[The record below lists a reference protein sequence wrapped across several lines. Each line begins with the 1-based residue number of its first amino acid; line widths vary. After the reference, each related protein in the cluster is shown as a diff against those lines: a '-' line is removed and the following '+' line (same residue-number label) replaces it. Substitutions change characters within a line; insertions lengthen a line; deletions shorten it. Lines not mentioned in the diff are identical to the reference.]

1 MLNGNIKKHI
11 FAQNIFDMKEIQELI
26 EISQFYGRN
35 SDYVIAGGGNTS
47 FKTADL
53 LWVKASGTTLGEIT
67 ENGFAVLDRAKL
79 AQIAVKKYS
88 DNSDRREQEIKT
100 DLFRAGVEPEKILRP
115 SVETSMH
122 DIIRYRFV
130 VHTHPT
136 LVNALLC
143 SQHAEIEAKNMFGN
157 DALYISYTDP
167 GYVLF
172 KKVESELQKYRETHD
187 ADPHIILLE
196 NHGIFVSADTTAEIR
211 KIYEDVMCKIEAKI
225 INRKEIEPLPVDDRV
240 VGILPA
246 IRMLLSAGN
255 PAKIALVR
263 NNTLIAGFCRDAQT
277 FAGVSAPFSPDI
289 IVYCKARPIF
299 IENTETADEAIA
311 EFQAKLE
318 QYRKVY
324 GYDPKMI
331 LLKGLGLVG
340 VEDNYRSANIAL
352 DVFEDLM
359 KISLYSNHFGG
370 PHFMNDREISFIDNW
385 EVENYRRT
393 VSKGSG
399 SGNAVENKIVVVTGG
414 AQGFGGGIA
423 EEMIAQNANVVIADL
438 NETAGVQM
446 TDKLNALAKKNR
458 AVFIKTDVSNAVS
471 VQRLMTET
479 VKQFGGLDV
488 FISNA
493 GILRAGSLDEMTPE
507 TFELMTKVNY
517 AGYFLCAKYASEIL
531 KLQAKY
537 KPEYFTDI
545 IQINSKSGLKGS
557 NKNFAYAGGKF
568 GGIGLTQSFAMEL
581 APYGI
586 KVNSVCPGNFFD
598 GPLWSDPEKGLF
610 VQYLN
615 AGKVPG
621 AKTIADVKAFYE
633 AQVPAK
639 RGCTVPDV
647 MKAVAYII
655 TQEYETGQAVPVTG
669 GQNMLN

>member
-1 MLNGNIKKHI
+1 
-11 FAQNIFDMKEIQELI
+11 MKEIQELI
-26 EISQFYGRN
+26 EISRFYGKN

-47 FKTADL
+47 FKTADC
-53 LWVKASGTTLGEIT
+53 LWVKASGVSLGEID
-67 ENGFAVLDRAKL
+67 ENGFAALDRAKL
-79 AQIAVKKYS
+79 ARIAVNEYS
-88 DNSDRREQEIKT
+88 GNSDRREQEIKT
-100 DLFRAGVEPEKILRP
+100 DLFRASLEPEKMLRP

-122 DIIRYRFV
+122 DIIRYKFV

-143 SQHAEIEAKNMFGN
+143 SQNAESEAKKLFG
-157 DALYISYTDP
+157 DVMLYIPYTDP

-172 KKVESELQKYRETHD
+172 KKVESELLNYRKTHD
-187 ADPHIILLE
+187 VDPHIILLE
-196 NHGIFVSADTTAEIR
+196 NHGVFVSADTVADV
-211 KIYEDVMCKIEAKI
+211 KKFYDDVMTKIEAKI
-225 INRKEIEPLPVDDRV
+225 ANKQHIEPLPVDDKAAE
-240 VGILPA
+240 ILPA
-246 IRMLLSAGN
+246 IRMLLLTGN
-255 PAKIALVR
+255 TAKIALIR
-263 NNTLIAGFCRDAQT
+263 NNTLIAEFCKDEQS
-277 FAGVSAPFSPDI
+277 FNKVSAPFSPDI

-299 IENTETADEAIA
+299 VEKTDNADEAIS
-311 EFQAKLE
+311 EFQNKLE
-318 QYRKVY
+318 QYRKTY
-324 GYDPKMI
+324 GYDPKI
-331 LLKGLGLVG
+331 VLLKDIGLVA
-340 VEDNYRSANIAL
+340 VDDNYRSATIAL

-359 KISLYSNHFGG
+359 KISHYSNNFGG
-370 PHFMNDREISFIDNW
+370 QHFMNDSEIAFIDNW
-385 EVENYRRT
+385 EVENYRRA

-399 SGNAVENKIVVVTGG
+399 SGSVVENKIVVVTGG
-414 AQGFGGGIA
+414 AQGFGGGIV
-423 EEMIAQNANVVIADL
+423 ELMMSQNANVVIADL
-438 NETAGVQM
+438 NETIGIQLAN
-446 TDKLNALAKKNR
+446 KLNESANKNR
-458 AVFIKTDVSNAVS
+458 AVFIKVDVSDAAS
-471 VQRLMTET
+471 VNRLMTET

-493 GILRAGSLDEMTPE
+493 GILRAGGLDEMTPE

-517 AGYFLCAKYASEIL
+517 SGYFLCAKYASEVM

-537 KPEYFTDI
+537 QSDYFSDI

-581 APYGI
+581 APYRI
-586 KVNSVCPGNFFD
+586 KVNSICPGNFFD

-639 RGCTVPDV
+639 RGCTVEDV

-655 TQEYETGQAVPVTG
+655 GQEYETGQAVPVTG